1 MKIGDEKSKLTCIS
15 YANCSY
21 RVVGS
26 LLCVALESEDRDF
39 TVGVDSSVKMP
50 HQ

>member
-1 MKIGDEKSKLTCIS
+1 MKIGDEKCKLTCIS
-15 YANCSY
+15 YANYSY
-21 RVVGS
+21 TMVGS
-26 LLCVALESEDRDF
+26 LLHVVLESEACDF